1 RRSPPRRRQK
11 KKPGAGRSFQED
23 PRGYHVRCRSSGQ
36 VPPEATFHSRS
47 RLAMLIPS
55 LLPAICRIDVVL
67 DIVVDVV
74 LVTGEG
80 GKGEGWRGARTRQR
94 YKRPRQRPND
104 VATGGALTLVS
115 LIRLCSKIDLGQ
127 HEGMGWLA
135 ERGRGCRDGSVMNTV
150 VVGLEEVLGLVMA
163 WR

>member
-11 KKPGAGRSFQED
+11 KNPAAGRSFQED
-23 PRGYHVRCRSSGQ
+23 PRGYHVRCRPSGQ
-36 VPPEATFHSRS
+36 VPPKATFHSRS

-67 DIVVDVV
+67 HIV
-74 LVTGEG
+74 LVTGLER
-80 GKGEGWRGARTRQR
+80 GEDAATLQEA
-94 YKRPRQRPND
+94 KTASKN